1 MSSWTDDS
9 SAALGLTHSST
20 GEPIDARG
28 RKIVALPPAADG
40 YRPELV
46 DLGPA
51 EMAKALEADE
61 EARADREAGSVERL
75 MREAPGART
84 HGHGSSGRRRRAP
97 ASRAYDRS
105 GEPIVAIEPADTR
118 PITVSARVSLD
129 AYRGIYAPGNPS
141 FGEMAEILGRA
152 LRVADWSV
160 VTVALQSCALP

>member
-9 SAALGLTHSST
+9 SAVLGLSHSAT
-20 GEPIDARG
+20 GELIDARG
-28 RKIVALPPAADG
+28 RKIVALPPSADG

-75 MREAPGART
+75 MREAPGGRT
-84 HGHGSSGRRRRAP
+84 HGHSSSAGRRRVRP
-97 ASRAYDRS
+97 SRAFDRS
-105 GEPIVAIEPADTR
+105 TEPIVGIESADTR

-152 LRVADWSV
+152 LAVCDWQT
-160 VTVALQSCALP
+160 VTAALQSCAPA

>member
-9 SAALGLTHSST
+9 SAVLGLSHAAT

-28 RKIVALPPAADG
+28 RKIVALPPADG

-51 EMAKALEADE
+51 EMCRVLEADE
-61 EARADREAGSVERL
+61 EARADRQAGSVERL
-75 MREAPGART
+75 MREVPGGRT
-84 HGHGSSGRRRRAP
+84 HGHGSGGGRHRARLV
-97 ASRAYDRS
+97 RAFDRS
-105 GEPIVAIEPADTR
+105 MEPIVAIEPADTR

-141 FGEMAEILGRA
+141 FGEMAEILGLA
-152 LRVADWSV
+152 LRVAGWSV
-160 VTVALQSCALP
+160 VTVALQSCAPA